1 MTGMKIPRRTAAHI
15 AGWSVAAVLGAG
27 AVTGVSVAF
36 ASGPQTDPQAAA
48 AYTDAPSGAPS
59 PSGSA
64 GSTDAPDKGAGPDG
78 RHGPGRGGFP
88 RGRGDGVGLGHG
100 IGGGALHG
108 EFTVKDKDDKIV
120 TRVVQHGSVT
130 AVSATS
136 ISLKS
141 EDGFTGTYAVNADT
155 KVRLG
160 GDNGAI
166 SGVKT
171 GNDAWVI
178 ATRSGSTSTAGS
190 LVVRTK

>member
-1 MTGMKIPRRTAAHI
+1 MTVMKIPRRTAAHI

-48 AYTDAPSGAPS
+48 AYTDSPSPSGSA

-64 GSTDAPDKGAGPDG
+64 GSTAAPDKGPDG
-78 RHGPGRGGFP
+78 RNGPGRGFP
-88 RGRGDGVGLGHG
+88 RGRGDGIGLGHG

-108 EFTVKDKDDKIV
+108 EFTVKDKDGKIV

-141 EDGFTGTYAVNADT
+141 EDGFTGTYTVNTDT
-155 KVRLG
+155 KVRVG
-160 GDNGAI
+160 GDSTAI
-166 SGVKT
+166 SGVKN

-178 ATRSGSTSTAGS
+178 ATKSGSTSTAGS

>member
-1 MTGMKIPRRTAAHI
+1 MTAMKIPRRTAAQI
-15 AGWSVAAVLGAG
+15 AGWSAAAVLGAG

-36 ASGPQTDPQAAA
+36 ASGPQHNDPQAAA
-48 AYTDAPSGAPS
+48 DTDSPSPG

-64 GSTDAPDKGAGPDG
+64 GTPDQGPDLG
-78 RHGPGRGGFP
+78 PDQGPGDHRGPGRGFP
-88 RGRGDGVGLGHG
+88 RGRGEIGLGRG
-100 IGGGALHG
+100 FGGGALHG
-108 EFTVKDKDDKIV
+108 EFTVKDKDGKIV
-120 TRVVQHGSVT
+120 VKVVQHGSVT

-141 EDGFTGTYAVNADT
+141 EDGFTGTYAVNTDT
-155 KVRLG
+155 KVRVG

-178 ATRSGSTSTAGS
+178 ATKAGSTNTANS